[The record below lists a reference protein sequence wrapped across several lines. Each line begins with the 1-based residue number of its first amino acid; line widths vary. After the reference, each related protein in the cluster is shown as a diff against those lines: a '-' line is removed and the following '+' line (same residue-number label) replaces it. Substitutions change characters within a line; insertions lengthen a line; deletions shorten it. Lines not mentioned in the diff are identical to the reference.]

1 MLNDWDEMAVVGTIG
16 RAHGIRGEVA
26 VHPQTDFPDE
36 RFREGAHLFMERAGQ
51 VERLTV
57 RGCRVHQRRLLVL
70 FEGVDTRT
78 AADALG
84 RGELRV
90 PASAL
95 QPLPPDTYYRHD
107 LVGCRVRLTSGE
119 RVGEVVGY
127 DAGPEAGRLVVRA
140 ARGELLIPLVRSIC
154 VSVDT
159 GTRDIVI
166 DPPEGLLDL

>member
-1 MLNDWDEMAVVGTIG
+1 
-16 RAHGIRGEVA
+16 VA
-26 VHPQTDFPDE
+26 IDPQTDFPDE
-36 RFREGAHLFMERAGQ
+36 RFRRGAHLFLKRAGQ

-57 RGCRVHQRRLLVL
+57 RSSRVHQRRILTV
-70 FEGVDTRT
+70 FEGVDSRT
-78 AADALG
+78 AAEALG

-119 RVGEVVGY
+119 LVGEVVGY

-140 ARGELLIPLVRSIC
+140 ARGELLVPLVPSIC

-159 GTRDIVI
+159 GAKDIVI
-166 DPPEGLLDL
+166 DPPAGLLEL